1 MTQMGF
7 VARQTCSGGL
17 DEVSSPGGAPADL
30 MISQECSRDW
40 VLGALSATSADKSG
54 VDCQVDLQGKAACGG
69 QLHSKRRPVAVTHAC
84 QVDTGREHRSW
95 VAGVF
100 LGLTR
105 HTAT

>member
-17 DEVSSPGGAPADL
+17 DEVSSPSGAPADL

-54 VDCQVDLQGKAACGG
+54 VDCQIDLQGKAACGG
-69 QLHSKRRPVAVTHAC
+69 QLQHSAA
-84 QVDTGREHRSW
+84 Q
-95 VAGVF
+95 
-100 LGLTR
+100 
-105 HTAT
+105 